1 MTEPDQDHLNTLAEF
16 LRFYK
21 YTSIYS
27 AVMLTLILIVFIVSE
42 IFYG

>member
-1 MTEPDQDHLNTLAEF
+1 MAPLNDDELHSIAEF
-16 LRFYK
+16 LRFYR

-42 IFYG
+42 ILGG